1 MPYSSNQ
8 NKKLSLSKFESML
21 KTNNIFFFDST
32 EFEAIIQHY
41 LDVGRQSLA
50 YKAIKL
56 GLDQYPTSIN
66 LKLLNAELLIYED
79 KLNDADKILIALHAI
94 EPNNEE
100 IYIQKATILS
110 KRGEHNK
117 AINSLKIALAYT
129 DGEADILAM
138 IGIEYL
144 YLDEFDSA
152 RLNFA
157 KCLDVDFEDYSSLY
171 NVIYCFDMQN
181 QHPEA
186 INYLNDFIDKEP
198 YSEVAWHQLG
208 RQYFILQKY
217 KDALRAFDYAVIIDN
232 EFVGAYLE
240 KAKTLE
246 QLEKYEEAI
255 ENYLVSIELD
265 DPTAYAYYRIGEC
278 YNKIGKK
285 ELALKYFKKTVKED
299 PILDKGWIALSNLYC
314 DDKNYQKALYYI
326 NKAIAIDESNSLYW
340 RMFAE
345 INLKLDFFEEA
356 AKAFYTC
363 LDYNDNELEIFIGLA
378 DVLNFIGEFEDAIQI
393 LFKGMQLYP
402 KHTEIEY
409 RLSCLYFIIGDDDKG
424 IKYLKNGLSADFEY
438 HAIFKELFPAVF
450 SLDIVNEIIAQY
462 EKPL

>member
-1 MPYSSNQ
+1 
-8 NKKLSLSKFESML
+8 ML

-79 KLNDADKILIALHAI
+79 KLNDADKILIELHAI

-117 AINSLKIALAYT
+117 AIASLKIALAYT
-129 DGEADILAM
+129 DGEVDILAM

-186 INYLNDFIDKEP
+186 INYLNNFIDKD
-198 YSEVAWHQLG
+198 
-208 RQYFILQKY
+208 I
-217 KDALRAFDYAVIIDN
+217 
-232 EFVGAYLE
+232 
-240 KAKTLE
+240 
-246 QLEKYEEAI
+246 
-255 ENYLVSIELD
+255 
-265 DPTAYAYYRIGEC
+265 
-278 YNKIGKK
+278 KI
-285 ELALKYFKKTVKED
+285 
-299 PILDKGWIALSNLYC
+299 S
-314 DDKNYQKALYYI
+314 
-326 NKAIAIDESNSLYW
+326 
-340 RMFAE
+340 
-345 INLKLDFFEEA
+345 
-356 AKAFYTC
+356 
-363 LDYNDNELEIFIGLA
+363 
-378 DVLNFIGEFEDAIQI
+378 
-393 LFKGMQLYP
+393 
-402 KHTEIEY
+402 
-409 RLSCLYFIIGDDDKG
+409 
-424 IKYLKNGLSADFEY
+424 
-438 HAIFKELFPAVF
+438 
-450 SLDIVNEIIAQY
+450 
-462 EKPL
+462 